1 MQSKSSQTLSG
12 LMIVSIPLAA
22 ILIFVWKSLFWG
34 WVYDDAYIAFRFS
47 DNWATG
53 NGLTWNPGEDPV
65 EGFTSFAWVLIG
77 AFIQRIF
84 TTPPHVSMIVVSII
98 SWIVLVTFL
107 LPKMIEAV
115 VYSSDR
121 DNDISSKL
129 LGGLTLLTLLLNP
142 YLGFNTFH
150 GLETAFHILFF
161 AVATY
166 FALQDPT
173 TKNVVGLV
181 VASFI
186 SVMIRPDAL
195 AFVFPLWSVLI
206 VYSVS
211 GNQRRKVIA
220 GFLALSIALGI
231 YSLLKW
237 WWFGYPFPNTFYIK
251 QGGLLPGLG
260 YVRSYFDVLS
270 LVWFFLVFALGRVG
284 ISKLVRDKKF
294 VLLLLPAIV
303 FCLAY
308 VGLKPTLGQGYRFLI
323 PTLPLIILACLRA
336 YTLSEKQSIQ
346 NVLGRWNMSRFISEV
361 FAIYSLVML
370 LLIAFFGY
378 KMYRG
383 YKGLQNYFGSISQT
397 LVPLGIT

>member
-1 MQSKSSQTLSG
+1 
-12 LMIVSIPLAA
+12 
-22 ILIFVWKSLFWG
+22 
-34 WVYDDAYIAFRFS
+34 
-47 DNWATG
+47 
-53 NGLTWNPGEDPV
+53 
-65 EGFTSFAWVLIG
+65 
-77 AFIQRIF
+77 
-84 TTPPHVSMIVVSII
+84 
-98 SWIVLVTFL
+98 
-107 LPKMIEAV
+107 MIEAV

-121 DNDISSKL
+121 DTDLSSKL

-142 YLGFNTFH
+142 YLSFNTFH

-181 VASFI
+181 MASFI

-206 VYSVS
+206 VYSVP

-323 PTLPLIILACLRA
+323 PTLPLIILACLRT
-336 YTLSEKQSIQ
+336 YILSEKQSIQ
-346 NVLGRWNMSRFISEV
+346 NVLGRWNMPRFISEV

-397 LVPLGIT
+397 LVPIGHNLRRASGLSPPPLLATGDIGAIPYYSKLPTMDIIGLADETVAHEGLTHEYLLKRNPDLLILQDLYLIKASQAEGNNAES